1 MPTMNISLPGHLKDY
16 VDEQVASGKYTSA
29 SEYVRELVRLDQKN
43 RERERIELQVL
54 EGLQSGEGIEMTPK
68 MWEDLRLKLW
78 GRRKRAS

>member
-1 MPTMNISLPGHLKDY
+1 MPTMNISLPNHLKDY

-43 RERERIELQVL
+43 RERERIEMQVL
-54 EGLQSGEGIEMTPK
+54 EGLQSGEGVEMTPEI
-68 MWEDLRLKLW
+68 WEELRLQLW